1 MVDEQADES
10 SSLLELGSRGRD
22 PVEGLEDVE
31 TENSFSAEH
40 KKAIALDQVRRAV
53 RKHGENGVAVSDLV
67 EITGLSRKTVD
78 RHLDTLR
85 KLREVYR
92 EKKGKQMYLYY
103 PNGKPLHGVGS
114 ERIECTDGDTILE
127 LQLAQGREDEL
138 FFHVAEKRFS
148 LLEGESH
155 EGAIIFPTAD
165 VDELINKLESLRE
178 EVNNE

>member
-1 MVDEQADES
+1 MVEEQTNKPN
-10 SSLLELGSRGRD
+10 SLLELGSRGRD
-22 PVEGLEDVE
+22 PVEGLDDVE
-31 TENSFSAEH
+31 PGGSFSAEH

-53 RKHGENGVAVSDLV
+53 RRHGEDGIAVSDLV
-67 EITGLSRKTVD
+67 EVTGLSRKTVD

-85 KLREVYR
+85 NLREVYR

-114 ERIECTDGDTILE
+114 ERVECSDGDTLLE
-127 LQLAQGREDEL
+127 VQLAQGRDDQL

-155 EGAIIFPTAD
+155 EGAIMFPTSD
-165 VDELINKLESLRE
+165 VDELIKKLESLRA
-178 EVNNE
+178 EVNE